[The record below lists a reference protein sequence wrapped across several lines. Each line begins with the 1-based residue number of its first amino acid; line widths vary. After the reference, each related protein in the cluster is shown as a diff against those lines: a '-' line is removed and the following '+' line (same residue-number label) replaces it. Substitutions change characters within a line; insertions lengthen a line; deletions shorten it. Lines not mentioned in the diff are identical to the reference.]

1 MAAEVLDK
9 LHSFI
14 LFLLPEFHMPIL
26 TRGYDKICPGMVKNY
41 NQVKQMHLP

>member
-9 LHSFI
+9 LYSFI

-26 TRGYDKICPGMVKNY
+26 TRCYDKICSGMVKND